1 MKNIEINIKTPE
13 QREFEEIA
21 KALVAIYAKLDPDAR
36 HEVFSYAAYKY
47 AQREAEKEAEKEA
60 RKESINA

>member
-1 MKNIEINIKTPE
+1 MEINIKTPE
-13 QREFEEIA
+13 QKEFEEIA

-47 AQREAEKEAEKEA
+47 AQKEAEKESVIVQSQQD
-60 RKESINA
+60 KKQS

>member
-1 MKNIEINIKTPE
+1 MEINIKTPE
-13 QREFEEIA
+13 QKEFEEIA

-47 AQREAEKEAEKEA
+47 AQKESEKE
-60 RKESINA
+60 SVIV

>member
-1 MKNIEINIKTPE
+1 MEINIKTPE
-13 QREFEEIA
+13 QKEFEEIA

-47 AQREAEKEAEKEA
+47 AQKEAEKEMV
-60 RKESINA
+60 IV